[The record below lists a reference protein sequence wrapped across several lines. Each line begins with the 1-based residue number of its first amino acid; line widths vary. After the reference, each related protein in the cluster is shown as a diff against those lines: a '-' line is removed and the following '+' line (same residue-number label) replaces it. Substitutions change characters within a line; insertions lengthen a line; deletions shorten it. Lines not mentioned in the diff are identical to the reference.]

1 MKHLSL
7 IAVLALMFAGTA
19 VAEGISE
26 EDIRCKGHTPCAKII
41 DLPTLPNSLTA
52 ERFYQDVL

>member
-19 VAEGISE
+19 VAEGVGE
-26 EDIRCKGHTPCAKII
+26 EDIKCKGQSPCAKII
-41 DLPTLPNSLTA
+41 DLPTLPDSLTA
-52 ERFYQDVL
+52 ERFHQDVL